1 MTEAAPTILCV
12 DDDPDVLWALQ
23 EYLAAQGYH
32 VITATNGVE
41 AFLQVSRQRPRA
53 VILDLFMPRLGGLGA
68 LDRIRR
74 MDASIT
80 VIIISGVEGAVEMIR
95 EAGLSVAGTLAKP
108 FKLAEILG
116 LLVQAGIL
124 PPKTAPAEPPARPS
138 RPVRKRILVVDDERA
153 VRDMLTDYL
162 QDKGYEAEGVAS
174 GEEALRRLPEF
185 RPQVVLLDV
194 MMAGISGVD
203 TLKRIKALP
212 QETCVV
218 MVSGLEDVET
228 ARRTLTLGAAD
239 YIAKPVDFAYL
250 DSVLE
255 AHMLMAHLD
264 ASR

>member
-1 MTEAAPTILCV
+1 
-12 DDDPDVLWALQ
+12 
-23 EYLAAQGYH
+23 
-32 VITATNGVE
+32 
-41 AFLQVSRQRPRA
+41 
-53 VILDLFMPRLGGLGA
+53 
-68 LDRIRR
+68 
-74 MDASIT
+74 
-80 VIIISGVEGAVEMIR
+80 MIR
-95 EAGLSVAGTLAKP
+95 EASLRVAGTLAKP

-162 QDKGYEAEGVAS
+162 QDKGYEAEGAPS
-174 GEEALRRLPEF
+174 GEEALQRIPEF
-185 RPQVVLLDV
+185 RPQVVLLDIR
-194 MMAGISGVD
+194 MAGLSGVD

-218 MVSGLEDVET
+218 MVSGLEDVEI

-255 AHMLMAHLD
+255 AHMLMAHLEV
-264 ASR
+264 SR